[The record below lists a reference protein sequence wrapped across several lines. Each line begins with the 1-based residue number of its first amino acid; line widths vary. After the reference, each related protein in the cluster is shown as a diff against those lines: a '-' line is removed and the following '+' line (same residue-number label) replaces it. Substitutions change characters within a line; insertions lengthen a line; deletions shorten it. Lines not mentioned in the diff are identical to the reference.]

1 MRALVL
7 RHINGLESA
16 TSMLT
21 RPPYIVVMVESNL
34 GLEAAH
40 IANMVKDKPRCINL
54 TETGPEGRF
63 GVLTTNNRKLE
74 FVALLE
80 QQLLQNSVF
89 LCERLICDDQDHC
102 VSTLKKQ
109 LLQYRM
115 VSSEANCTTVF
126 NNTRTTYSGKVSEDG
141 RVVPNALQDDLCIAL
156 QLACFWSSYVLQRK
170 CQFLD
175 YNRFFDAI

>member
-16 TSMLT
+16 TSMLPT
-21 RPPYIVVMVESNL
+21 PPYIVLMVESNL

-54 TETGPEGRF
+54 TETGSEGRF
-63 GVLTTNNRKLE
+63 GVLTTHNRKFE

-80 QQLLQNSVF
+80 QLLLQNSVF
-89 LCERLICDDQDHC
+89 LCERIISDDQTHC
-102 VSTLKKQ
+102 ISTLKKQ

-115 VSSEANCTTVF
+115 VSSDTNCTTVF
-126 NNTRTTYSGKVSEDG
+126 NSSRTTYSGKVSEDG
-141 RVVPNALQDDLCIAL
+141 KVVPNALQDDLCIAL
-156 QLACFWSSYVLQRK
+156 QLAAFWSSYVLQRK

-175 YNRFFDAI
+175 YNRFFDSH